1 MFEPVANIELSVA
14 KHVRFS
20 SGVGYRFAVA
30 GSGEGPSSRD
40 MSSLV
45 LRTSLIFGSF

>member
-1 MFEPVANIELSVA
+1 LNVARHLRIA
-14 KHVRFS
+14 T
-20 SGVGYRFAVA
+20 GVGYRFAVA

-45 LRTSLIFGSF
+45 VRTSLVFGSF